1 MRDFRPCSFYVKP
14 EAPALTSDKARGLGR
29 WLGNAFVPHK
39 VPDAGWLEEK
49 MSDESARI
57 AALEQR
63 VEALSHTLKTV
74 LTTFMLR
81 GILTRQTVDAILAE
95 AERGMGGQTQA
106 MHEIAHIKEDM
117 PAYLRHAMGPTSD
130 DDDHGH

>member
-1 MRDFRPCSFYVKP
+1 
-14 EAPALTSDKARGLGR
+14 
-29 WLGNAFVPHK
+29 
-39 VPDAGWLEEK
+39 
-49 MSDESARI
+49 MSDEAARI

-95 AERGMGGQTQA
+95 AAQGMTGQTKA
-106 MHEIAHIKEDM
+106 MDEIAHIKEDM
-117 PAYLRHAMGPTSD
+117 PAYLRHAMGPDSAA
-130 DDDHGH
+130 DDHDH